1 MGALMKKET
10 FIKSTL
16 ILIIGGAITKAL
28 GMFIKIVM
36 TRIVGVEG
44 ISLYMLIFPTFSLF
58 MTISQLGFPVAISK
72 LVAEERYSNKSL
84 VFSIIPFSLAFNI
97 ILMFVIIL
105 IAPTLANDLLRE
117 PRAYYPILAIALV
130 LPFDSLS
137 SILRGYFFGKQ
148 KMFPHTISLVTEQIV
163 RLFLIVIIIPSLLE
177 KNIIFAV
184 SGLVLVNMIS
194 ELSSI
199 LILLLFIPNKKNI
212 KKEEIVP
219 VLSNVKNILAI
230 ALPTTGSRLIGSICY
245 FFEPIILT
253 LALTTIGYNS
263 NYIVT
268 EYGIIEGFVLPLLM
282 LPNFFTN
289 ALSSVL
295 VPIVSKSYAKKDK
308 IEIRKRLRQVTII
321 SLLIG
326 IPTTMILM
334 INPTFFLNIIYKT
347 KEGGSYLRF
356 IAPFFVILYIQA
368 PLASVLQAINKAKN
382 IMYDNLLGTIAKIIL
397 IFVCSF
403 LNIGLYGF
411 LVAMI
416 ANILIVTILHFK
428 TIKKELY
435 D

>member
-1 MGALMKKET
+1 MKKET

-16 ILIIGGAITKAL
+16 ILIVGGAITKAL

-36 TRIVGVEG
+36 TRIVGVDG

-72 LVAEERYSNKSL
+72 LVAEERYNNKSL
-84 VFSIIPFSLAFNI
+84 VFSIIPFSLIFNVFLMI
-97 ILMFVIIL
+97 IIIL
-105 IAPTLANDLLRE
+105 IAPTLANNLLRE
-117 PRAYYPILAIALV
+117 PRALYPILAIALV

-148 KMFPHTISLVTEQIV
+148 KMLPHTISLITEQLV
-163 RLFLIVIIIPSLLE
+163 RLSLIVLITPTLLE
-177 KNIIFAV
+177 KSLIAAV
-184 SGLVLVNMIS
+184 CSLVLVNMIS

-199 LILLLFIPNKKNI
+199 LMLLLFIPNKKNI

-253 LALTTIGYNS
+253 LALTTIGYTS
-263 NYIVT
+263 SYIVT
-268 EYGIIEGFVLPLLM
+268 EYGIIEGFVLPVLM

-289 ALSSVL
+289 ALSSALIPVA
-295 VPIVSKSYAKKDK
+295 SKNYADGNKNAIK
-308 IEIRKRLRQVTII
+308 KRLKQVIFV

-326 IPTTMILM
+326 LPLSIILM
-334 INPTFFLNIIYKT
+334 INPTFFLNLIYKT
-347 KEGGSYLRF
+347 QEGGQYLRF
-356 IAPFFVILYIQA
+356 IAPFFLILYIQA
-368 PLASVLQAINKAKN
+368 PLASILQALNKSKN
-382 IMYDNLLGTIAKIIL
+382 IMYDNLIGTTVKILL

-403 LNIGLYGF
+403 LDIGLYGF
-411 LVAMI
+411 LIAMI
-416 ANILIVTILHFK
+416 ANIIIVTSLHFK
-428 TIKKELY
+428 TVKKELY
-435 D
+435 